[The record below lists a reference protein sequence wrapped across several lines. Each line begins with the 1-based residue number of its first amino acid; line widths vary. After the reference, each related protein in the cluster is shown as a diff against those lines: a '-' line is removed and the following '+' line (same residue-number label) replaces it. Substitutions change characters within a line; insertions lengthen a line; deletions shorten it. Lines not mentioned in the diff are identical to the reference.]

1 MALEQLDFFQPTA
14 DEMNATRIEEVK
26 KSLDRVRKGTYA
38 SIGEMNK
45 RLMRVE
51 ELLENLTRHIC
62 RGEITK
68 QE

>member
-1 MALEQLDFFQPTA
+1 MAIEQLDFFQPTA
-14 DEMNATRIEEVK
+14 DEVNAKKIEAVK
-26 KSLDRVRKGTYA
+26 ASLDRVRKGTYA

-62 RGEITK
+62 RGPN
-68 QE
+68 

>member
-1 MALEQLDFFQPTA
+1 MGIEQLDFFQPTA
-14 DEMNATRIEEVK
+14 DEINAKRIDDVK
-26 KSLDRVRKGTYA
+26 ASLDRVRKGTYA

-62 RGEITK
+62 RNDLK
-68 QE
+68 